1 MTRFPG
7 GRAANRL
14 RRWMVRRRHSAADGG
29 FILLESII
37 AMAIITL
44 IMSAVGAEFVNG
56 MISTSQQR
64 AQQVAVQLADS
75 AMEQVRALHPSDL
88 LGGRDRASVT
98 AQFSAAA
105 VSVQPWLAQMDQAVD
120 TTAAAGSGPTAT
132 IPTTGTPQQPGI
144 VSYTVN
150 DYVGWCYIPP
160 TGSTSCVPKASVG
173 GASWTAG
180 VGCSTDGAPLCYL
193 RAVVAVTWNGSRC
206 GTSLCSYVT
215 STLLS
220 TASEPTFKLNQPC
233 LLYTSP
239 SPRDGLLSRMP
250 SS

>member
-1 MTRFPG
+1 MNQFPG
-7 GRAANRL
+7 GSAANRL
-14 RRWMVRRRHSAADGG
+14 RRWMVRRARRNGDGG

-98 AQFSAAA
+98 AQFSAAPA
-105 VSVQPWLAQMDQAVD
+105 SVQPWLAQMDQAVD
-120 TTAAAGSGPTAT
+120 STAAAGSGPTAT

-173 GASWTAG
+173 GASWPAG
-180 VGCSTDGAPLCYL
+180 VGSSTDGAPLCYL
-193 RAVVAVTWNGSRC
+193 RAGVAVTGPCSRC
-206 GTSLCSYVT
+206 GTGLCSYVT

-220 TASEPTFKLNQPC
+220 TASEPTFKLNQPV
-233 LLYTSP
+233 P
-239 SPRDGLLSRMP
+239 AAPI
-250 SS
+250 